1 MLIVLLTASNFTNIL
16 LLAAF
21 LFLFLFQS
29 NRNQKSIIIV
39 CSFMLLIF
47 LVRVSPQ
54 NGSYITRFIEKKNSG
69 LLTVSDPA
77 AAKALLLEKPDSLL
91 TGDERKRKTA
101 TLYLDSLYVAKAISD
116 SIDKDKPAGETPL
129 VKPSIPEPNIHTEPY
144 QKNRDTTQL
153 QKELLAFAEVKI
165 SSFDTSLSSIK
176 MQKEPGKLIALKQT
190 INFFKRHPSKIFTGA
205 GIGNF
210 SSKLAFR
217 VSGLRIAGGYPARY
231 SYINDDFKT
240 NHLKLYLEYFT
251 KEMEM
256 HSLTNTPNSVY
267 DQLAAEYGL
276 AGIFLFVFLY
286 LGFFLRKWRR
296 LTYVLPVLLVLIGAL
311 AADYWFEQLSIIIL
325 FELLFF
331 LNIKETK
338 EQNG

>member
-1 MLIVLLTASNFTNIL
+1 M
-16 LLAAF
+16 
-21 LFLFLFQS
+21 
-29 NRNQKSIIIV
+29 
-39 CSFMLLIF
+39 
-47 LVRVSPQ
+47 
-54 NGSYITRFIEKKNSG
+54 
-69 LLTVSDPA
+69 
-77 AAKALLLEKPDSLL
+77 
-91 TGDERKRKTA
+91 
-101 TLYLDSLYVAKAISD
+101 LYLDSIYAAKAISD
-116 SIDKDKPAGETPL
+116 SNYKDKQAEITL
-129 VKPSIPEPNIHTEPY
+129 LIKPSIPEPNIHTEPY

-153 QKELLAFAEVKI
+153 QKELLAFAEANI
-165 SSFDTSLSSIK
+165 PSFDTSLSLIK
-176 MQKEPGKLIALKQT
+176 MHKEPGKLIALKQT
-190 INFFKRHPSKIFTGA
+190 INFFKQHPLKIFTGT

-217 VSGLRIAGGYPARY
+217 VSGLQIAGGYPARY

-286 LGFFLRKWRR
+286 LGFFLRHWRK
-296 LTYVLPVLLVLIGAL
+296 LTYILPVLLILIGAL
-311 AADYWFEQLSIIIL
+311 VADYWFEQLSIVIL

-331 LNIKETK
+331 INIKETK
-338 EQNG
+338 KQNE